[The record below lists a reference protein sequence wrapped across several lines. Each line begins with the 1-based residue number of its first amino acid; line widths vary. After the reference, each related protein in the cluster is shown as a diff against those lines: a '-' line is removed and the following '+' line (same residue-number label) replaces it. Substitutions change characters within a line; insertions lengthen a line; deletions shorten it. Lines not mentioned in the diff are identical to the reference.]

1 MPFIFIFDLI
11 FDCHKARGGGGG
23 KAFVALPLRK
33 KRGEGGGGAL
43 AIKKKKTFFEH
54 IYRKKIWSKSRNAEI
69 IKCFKKYY
77 ILLVKNKVCMKR

>member
-1 MPFIFIFDLI
+1 MTAIKLE
-11 FDCHKARGGGGG
+11 GGGG